1 MCPLAWRLEGRR
13 RARRG
18 ASLGFL
24 VVTEQP
30 GRLPALKR
38 GREGK
43 TPQATSAFTPK
54 DGRWLPDAGRN
65 SP

>member
-1 MCPLAWRLEGRR
+1 MCPLPWRLEGRR

-18 ASLGFL
+18 ASHDLL

-30 GRLPALKR
+30 GRLPELKS

-65 SP
+65 PP